1 MTHPIKITD
10 HKQRGLGLIL
20 SQFSE
25 EKAPRL
31 RALIS
36 ILMDRVQEFEDLAYD
51 VLLEQLIENAQGV
64 HLERLGRRI
73 GEKRG
78 SFTDDD
84 EYRRVI
90 KARALANASECAI
103 QTIIDITETVMEPH
117 LSVPEPNI
125 RLYQHGR
132 KHIRVEYDV
141 DTDPGD
147 ALRLAL
153 VRLVGIAKCG
163 GTSYRVIEVDNS
175 DSFRYDLGP
184 GYDVGTYA
192 RIIGY
197 G

>member
-1 MTHPIKITD
+1 MTAPIQITD

-20 SQFSE
+20 SQFKDS
-25 EKAPRL
+25 PRIQ
-31 RALIS
+31 ALVG
-36 ILMDRVQEFEDLAYD
+36 ILLDRVQEFENLTWSYY
-51 VLLEQLIENAQGV
+51 LEQLIDNAIGV

-78 SFTDDD
+78 ALTDDA

-103 QTIIDITETVMEPH
+103 QTIIDITDLVMAPH
-117 LSVPEPNI
+117 LSAPLPNV
-125 RLYQHGR
+125 RFLQHGR
-132 KHIRVEYDV
+132 KHFRLEYDI

-163 GTSYRVIEVDNS
+163 GTSFRIIEVDNS

-192 RIIGY
+192 RIIGS

>member
-1 MTHPIKITD
+1 MTHPIQISD
-10 HKQRGLGLIL
+10 HKQRGLGLLL
-20 SQFSE
+20 SQFAD
-25 EKAPRL
+25 KPRFQ
-31 RALIS
+31 ALVS
-36 ILMDRVQEFEDLAYD
+36 ILLDRVQEYEDLSYD
-51 VLLEQLIENAQGV
+51 YLLEQLIENAQGV

-78 SFTDDD
+78 ELTDDD
-84 EYRRVI
+84 DYRRVI
-90 KARALANASECAI
+90 KARGLANASECAI
-103 QTIIDITETVMEPH
+103 QTIIDITEIVMEPH
-117 LSVPEPNI
+117 LSVPEPNV

-132 KHIRVEYDV
+132 KHIRVEYDI

-153 VRLVGIAKCG
+153 ARLVGIAKCG
-163 GTSYRVIEVDNS
+163 GTSYTIVEVDNS

-192 RIIGY
+192 RIIGR